1 MKLQLFIA
9 WRYLF
14 AKKSHNVINIISA
27 ISAAGIAVGTAA
39 LILILS
45 IYNGLDSVVRSSMTG
60 IEPDLLVRAEEG
72 KFMPYSDS
80 LVSSLRNLNGVSS
93 VEPVLEDQA
102 FADYD
107 GVQSV
112 ATVKGVR
119 DDYFSSSPISKDSAN
134 IADGTLSLKKGSLDL
149 AVVGRGL
156 ASTLGLSPRFVGG
169 LDLYYPDPESDISL
183 ANPMSSLN
191 AIRLFPSAVV
201 QVNETFD
208 AAYVIAPFEAVS
220 ELLGAADGECSYL
233 EVRVEGGLDAIG
245 TRAYRNNVSN
255 VRKSL
260 AKVFGEGYS
269 ILTREE
275 QNVTLYRMLKSEKA
289 MIFLIL
295 TFVIVVVAFNIFGS
309 LSMLIMEKSDD
320 IGTLRALGADDRLV
334 RNIFVLEGWLI
345 SLSGLAVG
353 MAAGI
358 ALALVQQHFG
368 IVEMPGNFMVKSYP
382 VVLDP
387 YDVLLSVGVIALIG
401 YAVALLPVRS
411 HLKKNNFF

>member
-45 IYNGLDSVVRSSMTG
+45 IYNGLDSVVRSSMTSV
-60 IEPDLLVRAEEG
+60 EPDLLVRAEKG
-72 KFMPYSDS
+72 KFMPYTDS
-80 LVSSLRNLNGVSS
+80 LISAVLGLDGVVSA
-93 VEPVLEDQA
+93 EPVLEDQA

-119 DDYFSSSPISKDSAN
+119 DDYFSSCPMSTYVAE
-134 IADGTLSLKKGSLDL
+134 GTLSLKKGSLGL

-156 ASTLGLSPRFVGG
+156 ASTLGLSPRFVEG

-183 ANPMSSLN
+183 VNPMSALN
-191 AIRLFPSAVV
+191 AIRLFPSGVV
-201 QVNETFD
+201 SVNQTFD

-220 ELLGAADGECSYL
+220 ELVGADAGECSYL
-233 EVRVEGGLDAIG
+233 EVRVEGGIDAIG

-260 AKVFGEGYS
+260 TEVFGEGYS
-269 ILTREE
+269 VLDREE

-289 MIFLIL
+289 MVYLIL
-295 TFVIVVVAFNIFGS
+295 TFVIVIVAFNIFGS

-320 IGTLRALGADDRLV
+320 IRILRAMGAGDRLV

-345 SLSGLAVG
+345 SLSGLVIGLAV
-353 MAAGI
+353 GI
-358 ALALVQQHFG
+358 ALALVQQHYG
-368 IVEMPGNFMVKSYP
+368 IVEMPGNFTVKSYP
-382 VVLDP
+382 VVLEP
-387 YDVLLSVGVIALIG
+387 LDVLLSAGIISVIG
-401 YAVALLPVRS
+401 YVVALLPVRRS
-411 HLKKNNFF
+411 NVG